1 MLIINFILGLLPI
14 IWLVIALCGLKW
26 PGYKAALGALI
37 IAAVEAL
44 TYFGFSMSDTL
55 TSILEGFAFAMWPI
69 VIVIVA
75 AVFTYNLSLRTGSID
90 MIKKLL
96 TITLSLMMIFTSF
109 VPVFAEGE
117 EVNIVEDSNSSEEA
131 NGGEQAES
139 AE

>member
-1 MLIINFILGLLPI
+1 MRIKKKLRKITKVMEILQNITIIGLSRGGKIMLIINFILGLLPI

-55 TSILEGFAFAMWPI
+55 TSVLEGFAFAMWPI
-69 VIVIVA
+69 VIVIIA

-96 TITLSLMMIFTSF
+96 TS
-109 VPVFAEGE
+109 V
-117 EVNIVEDSNSSEEA
+117 
-131 NGGEQAES
+131 S
-139 AE
+139 ADNRILVLLI

>member
-55 TSILEGFAFAMWPI
+55 TSVLEGLRLQCGQL
-69 VIVIVA
+69 
-75 AVFTYNLSLRTGSID
+75 LSLLLQQFLRITYLYVQDQSI
-90 MIKKLL
+90 
-96 TITLSLMMIFTSF
+96 
-109 VPVFAEGE
+109 
-117 EVNIVEDSNSSEEA
+117 
-131 NGGEQAES
+131 
-139 AE
+139 

>member
-55 TSILEGFAFAMWPI
+55 TSIFRRFCICNVANCYCYCCSGFY
-69 VIVIVA
+69 V
-75 AVFTYNLSLRTGSID
+75 
-90 MIKKLL
+90 
-96 TITLSLMMIFTSF
+96 
-109 VPVFAEGE
+109 
-117 EVNIVEDSNSSEEA
+117 
-131 NGGEQAES
+131 
-139 AE
+139 

>member
-69 VIVIVA
+69 VIVIIA

-96 TITLSLMMIFTSF
+96 TITLSLMMNQKLRFHI
-109 VPVFAEGE
+109 E
-117 EVNIVEDSNSSEEA
+117 SNKLKSYQDRKGHDLRHGASR
-131 NGGEQAES
+131 N
-139 AE
+139 

>member
-55 TSILEGFAFAMWPI
+55 TSVLEGFAFAMCQL
-69 VIVIVA
+69 
-75 AVFTYNLSLRTGSID
+75 LSLLLQQFLRITYLYVQDQSI
-90 MIKKLL
+90 
-96 TITLSLMMIFTSF
+96 
-109 VPVFAEGE
+109 
-117 EVNIVEDSNSSEEA
+117 
-131 NGGEQAES
+131 
-139 AE
+139 

>member
-69 VIVIVA
+69 VIVIIA

-90 MIKKLL
+90 MIKNYLQVYPL
-96 TITLSLMMIFTSF
+96 IN
-109 VPVFAEGE
+109 VF
-117 EVNIVEDSNSSEEA
+117 
-131 NGGEQAES
+131 
-139 AE
+139 

>member
-55 TSILEGFAFAMWPI
+55 TSVLEGFAFAMWPI
-69 VIVIVA
+69 VIVIA

-90 MIKKLL
+90 MIKNYLQVC
-96 TITLSLMMIFTSF
+96 IR
-109 VPVFAEGE
+109 
-117 EVNIVEDSNSSEEA
+117 
-131 NGGEQAES
+131 
-139 AE
+139 

>member
-55 TSILEGFAFAMWPI
+55 TSVLGPSRRTDR
-69 VIVIVA
+69 A
-75 AVFTYNLSLRTGSID
+75 AAQCARAG
-90 MIKKLL
+90 
-96 TITLSLMMIFTSF
+96 
-109 VPVFAEGE
+109 
-117 EVNIVEDSNSSEEA
+117 
-131 NGGEQAES
+131 
-139 AE
+139 